1 MCIDITWLWPCG
13 RRVSLNVFCPNYT
26 QVDGHQRARWPPT
39 TQSPSHRTRQPS
51 ESAMAAY
58 HAMSQLHP
66 SRRPSESTM
75 AAYHT
80 VAFAQ
85 NQAAIRERDGR
96 LPRRA
101 ACHTGTPPYGQHG
114 PHLAPHPLIKPRGR
128 QAEARQPISTRKA
141 PSQKKAP
148 LFMHLMAE
156 HRMPPTPEGHEGPLG
171 KFSPFTLD
179 PRRAKK
185 GVLGQKAH
193 PR

>member
-1 MCIDITWLWPCG
+1 MAAYHTVAFAQNQAAIRERDGRLPHSRLRTEPGSHQRARWPPTT
-13 RRVSLNVFCPNYT
+13 RCPNYT

-66 SRRPSESTM
+66 SRRPSKSTM

-101 ACHTGTPPYGQHG
+101 DYHKGTPPSPYLLVFGDD
-114 PHLAPHPLIKPRGR
+114 RVR
-128 QAEARQPISTRKA
+128 STREQMILQVVRVRLSYGA
-141 PSQKKAP
+141 RIAWEFYVLS
-148 LFMHLMAE
+148 LSFI
-156 HRMPPTPEGHEGPLG
+156 
-171 KFSPFTLD
+171 TLD
-179 PRRAKK
+179 
-185 GVLGQKAH
+185 L
-193 PR
+193 